1 MMENIEELEKK
12 LNAIE
17 RACDNVWEEF
27 MDMSIK
33 DIPYDVA
40 YKWYSSQPVIKER
53 ELIQDKIR
61 QLKKANEFEPI
72 EKDDDVYTIE
82 QFKGICKSGGFIDY
96 DGFGVYAYKDKKS
109 DIEIYPSDVQKGNVR
124 SDFTHVVW
132 YNR

>member
-1 MMENIEELEKK
+1 MESIEELEKK
-12 LNAIE
+12 LNEIA
-17 RACDNVWEEF
+17 RVCNNVWEEF

-33 DIPYDVA
+33 NIPYDVA

-61 QLKKANEFEPI
+61 QLKKADVFEPI
-72 EKDDDVYTIE
+72 EKNDNVYTIE
-82 QFKGICKSGGFIDY
+82 QFKGICKSGCFIDY
-96 DGFGVYAYKDKKS
+96 DGFGVYAYEDKKS

>member
-1 MMENIEELEKK
+1 MESIEELEKK
-12 LNAIE
+12 LNAIKK
-17 RACDNVWEEF
+17 ACDDVWEEF
-27 MDMSIK
+27 MDMSMK
-33 DIPYDVA
+33 NIPYDVA
-40 YKWYSSQPVIKER
+40 NKWYSSQPVIKER

-61 QLKKANEFEPI
+61 QLKRADKFEPI
-72 EKDDDVYTIE
+72 ENDDDVYTIE
-82 QFKGICKSGGFIDY
+82 QFKGICKCGGFIDY

>member
-1 MMENIEELEKK
+1 MENIEELEKK

-17 RACDNVWEEF
+17 KACDNVWKEF
-27 MDMSIK
+27 MNMSTK
-33 DIPYDVA
+33 NIPYDVA
-40 YKWYSSQPVIKER
+40 NKWYSSQPVIKER

-61 QLKKANEFEPI
+61 QLKKADGFEPI

-82 QFKGICKSGGFIDY
+82 QFKGICKDGGFIDY

-109 DIEIYPSDVQKGNVR
+109 NIEIYPSDVQKGNVR

>member
-1 MMENIEELEKK
+1 MENIEELEKK
-12 LNAIE
+12 LDAIE
-17 RACDNVWEEF
+17 KACDNIWEEF
-27 MDMSIK
+27 MNMSMK

-40 YKWYSSQPVIKER
+40 HKWYNSQPVIKER

-61 QLKKANEFEPI
+61 QLKNADEFEPI
-72 EKDDDVYTIE
+72 ERDDDVYTIE
-82 QFKGICKSGGFIDY
+82 KFKGICKSGGFIDY

-109 DIEIYPSDVQKGNVR
+109 NIEIYPSDVQKGNVR